1 MRADQR
7 ELISELAALPGLA
20 ECDARELRQLA
31 TAGRAVRL
39 PAGWSV
45 VQERTPADTS
55 YLILSG
61 TVAVTVG
68 GEQVARLGAG
78 DVFGEVGP
86 LSGRLRNATVTSTS
100 PLRVLCLPGSELSVL
115 VAKQPHVADVLMAGY
130 RRRVGSGV

>member
-7 ELISELAALPGLA
+7 ELVSELAALPGLA
-20 ECDARELRQLA
+20 ECDAHEIRQLA
-31 TAGRAVRL
+31 ATGRPVRL

-68 GEQVARLGAG
+68 GEQVARLGVG

-100 PLRVLCLPGSELSVL
+100 PLRVLCLPGSELAAL
-115 VAKQPHVADVLMAGY
+115 VAKQPHVGDVLLAGY
-130 RRRVGSGV
+130 RRRTASTV